1 MVLKVKDFIH
11 LMQVLDPEAYVS
23 ADIPDSFGDRLDIVC
38 SILTHNEYFYFN
50 NVEIEERNI
59 FYLKMT
65 ADGEDDGRRI
75 INTGWESQKLLKKND
90 PDLYNRIYETLK
102 PKD

>member
-23 ADIPDSFGDRLDIVC
+23 ADLPESFNDRLSVVC
-38 SILTHNEYFYFN
+38 SILTHNDYFYFN
-50 NVEIEERNI
+50 KVEIEERNI
-59 FYLKMT
+59 FYLKIT
-65 ADGEDDGRRI
+65 AEGKDDERTI
-75 INTGWESQKLLKKND
+75 IDTGWESQKLLKKND
-90 PDLYNRIYETLK
+90 PDLYNRIYEFLK